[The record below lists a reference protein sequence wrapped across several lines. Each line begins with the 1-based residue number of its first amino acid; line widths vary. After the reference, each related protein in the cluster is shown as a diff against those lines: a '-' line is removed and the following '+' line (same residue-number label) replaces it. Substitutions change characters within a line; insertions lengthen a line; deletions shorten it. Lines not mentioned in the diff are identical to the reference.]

1 MSKLA
6 ASWLLGG
13 RQALKR
19 AWPRRAGVSV
29 SANPLSARGGQK
41 KGGEHDPAEQAVT
54 SPRPTPPG
62 PPVSFPDSFLSL
74 FKISRCVELN

>member
-1 MSKLA
+1 LATTWLFSSSLLSKLA

-41 KGGEHDPAEQAVT
+41 KGGERDPAEQARAP
-54 SPRPTPPG
+54 PRPARQ
-62 PPVSFPDSFLSL
+62 FPFLIPS
-74 FKISRCVELN
+74 